1 MSSKIETNRPP
12 AFLIVDGKK
21 VFIIEKDS
29 FNIGRKKDN
38 DIIIDSPHVSRHH
51 ANIRF
56 IDNQYVL
63 FDLEST
69 VGTSV
74 NGKRTQTA
82 VLQAGDV
89 ISVGG
94 VPVIFGMGTP
104 DSALEASQ
112 PTSTGTGPTESTDIE
127 RLDGYLDLFESD
139 E

>member
-1 MSSKIETNRPP
+1 MSSKIEINRPP

-56 IDNQYVL
+56 TDNQYVL

-74 NGKRTQTA
+74 NGIRTQTA
-82 VLQAGDV
+82 VLKAGDV

-94 VPVIFGMGTP
+94 VPVIFGMGAP
-104 DSALEASQ
+104 DAALEASQ
-112 PTSTGTGPTESTDIE
+112 PTSTATGPTESTDIE
-127 RLDGYLDLFESD
+127 RLDGYFDLFESD
-139 E
+139 K